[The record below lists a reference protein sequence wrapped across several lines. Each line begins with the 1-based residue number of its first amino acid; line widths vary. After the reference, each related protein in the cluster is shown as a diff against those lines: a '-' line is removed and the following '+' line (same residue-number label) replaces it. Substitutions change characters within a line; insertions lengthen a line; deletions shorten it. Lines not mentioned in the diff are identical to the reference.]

1 MILSREEKLKIFSK
15 LPSDLQEMIFSDI
28 TAGIID
34 KICKKYNLS
43 EEKSFILVSLI
54 SDVLFG
60 IAGLEQLTII
70 LKQQLETD
78 EQTAMNLNI
87 DLTTELFSKVKIS
100 LQKINQKIKPSEE
113 PAFSPLKPPF
123 ASLPT
128 PAPTSIPA
136 APTPKTDQYREPVS
150 GGPARQRP
158 EPQAMAGGPE
168 IIDLRKP
175 PPPPIQMPV
184 AAAPAYIPPPK
195 PLTFTKP
202 IERPLIEEDPHRT
215 PSLTPTL
222 RPPVSEVGAPTSP
235 KASVGVEA
243 DPHKIPA
250 PAPTLQPM
258 KETLEERPQFI
269 VRPPG
274 LAPTDLPHDVLDL
287 RQDKGEF

>member
-1 MILSREEKLKIFSK
+1 MILYREEKLKIFSK

-168 IIDLRKP
+168 IIDLRKT

-202 IERPLIEEDPHRT
+202 IERPLIEEAPHRT
-215 PSLTPTL
+215 PSLPPTL

-287 RQDKGEF
+287 RKDKGEF